1 MIAYYFLIEEYIHS
15 FIVILFYFCA
25 CDGILFFSTVQTW
38 RWLRGGQAIVGPT
51 SDITITGGTAMTVL
65 TARPNLNNTGRYVC
79 EALDSAGSV
88 LDSAFVGN
96 LTVLSEFHKKKLSK
110 DLGLKLNY

>member
-1 MIAYYFLIEEYIHS
+1 M
-15 FIVILFYFCA
+15 
-25 CDGILFFSTVQTW
+25 
-38 RWLRGGQAIVGPT
+38 GPT
-51 SDITITGGTAMTVL
+51 SDITITGGTAVTVL

-96 LTVLSEFHKKKLSK
+96 LTVLSEFHKKKFYQNTW
-110 DLGLKLNY
+110 GLN

>member
-1 MIAYYFLIEEYIHS
+1 M
-15 FIVILFYFCA
+15 
-25 CDGILFFSTVQTW
+25 
-38 RWLRGGQAIVGPT
+38 GPT
-51 SDITITGGTAMTVL
+51 SDIIITIGGAMTIL
-65 TARPNLNNTGRYVC
+65 TVRPNLNNTGRYVC
-79 EALDSAGSV
+79 QALDTAGLV